1 MGDAGRATL
10 RVTNESKGTVL
21 TEQARVADNVWS
33 RFWGLMG
40 RRSLPEGEALLISPC
55 SSVHTAFMRFSIDVV
70 FLDAA
75 DRVVKVA
82 RELKPFRIA
91 MGTKGAYRVLEL
103 LAGAAERA
111 GLEPG
116 DQLAVTPADRRPGSP

>member
-1 MGDAGRATL
+1 L
-10 RVTNESKGTVL
+10 RVANDSKGTVL
-21 TEQARVADNVWS
+21 AAQARLADNVWS

-70 FLDAA
+70 FLDRA

-82 RELKPFRIA
+82 RQLKPYRIA
-91 MGTKGAYRVLEL
+91 MGTKGAQRVLEL
-103 LAGAAERA
+103 PAGAAERA

-116 DQLAVTPADRRPGSP
+116 DQLAITPAGGRPGSP